1 MVWFASELLELEK
14 VDLTFHDAC
23 SEYWTILFSESQ
35 IRSRSFVKIM
45 SQIRSLSFFFSFS
58 ENEPRSDHDLDQII
72 SRSFSEFSFSLF
84 GNVKTYFSIK
94 MVHYL
99 IINFQHFQT
108 KGTICFIFSS
118 KNNSGFNFLFALI
131 KNIIWEFKKTQFLDQ
146 RLGCI
151 VSKMIGKDLI

>member
-1 MVWFASELLELEK
+1 MWKLL
-14 VDLTFHDAC
+14 

-35 IRSRSFVKIM
+35 IRSLSFAKIM
-45 SQIRSLSFFFSFS
+45 SQIRSRSFFSSFS

-84 GNVKTYFSIK
+84 GNVKTSFSIK

-108 KGTICFIFSS
+108 KGTIYFIFSS
-118 KNNSGFNFLFALI
+118 KNNSGFNFLLALI
-131 KNIIWEFKKTQFLDQ
+131 KILFENVKKHIF
-146 RLGCI
+146 
-151 VSKMIGKDLI
+151 